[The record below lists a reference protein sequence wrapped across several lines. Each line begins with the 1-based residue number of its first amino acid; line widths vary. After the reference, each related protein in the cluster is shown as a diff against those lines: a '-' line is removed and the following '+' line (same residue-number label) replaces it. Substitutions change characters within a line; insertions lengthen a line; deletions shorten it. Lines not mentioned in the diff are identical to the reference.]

1 MDLPDFLTRT
11 KFDEIRLTGS
21 RIGLLHVVRYF
32 NQGASPEMIVARF
45 PTLRLAHVY
54 KVIAFYLDNR
64 GAVEEYIRRSDEEME
79 RQRAK
84 GQHLDIEM
92 LRARLEER
100 QRTSQKPAGV

>member
-11 KFDEIRLTGS
+11 KFDDIRLTGS

-64 GAVEEYIRRSDEEME
+64 APVEEYVLREEEELE
-79 RQRAK
+79 RQRAT
-84 GQHLDIEM
+84 GHHLDIET

-100 QRTSQKPAGV
+100 RKASQKPAGV

>member
-11 KFDEIRLTGS
+11 KFEEIRLTGS

-64 GAVEEYIRRSDEEME
+64 AAVDEYIRRSDEEME
-79 RQRAK
+79 RQRAN
-84 GQHLDIEM
+84 GHHIDIEM

-100 QRTSQKPAGV
+100 RRSSQKPAGV